1 MTGLFGYF
9 LIEPRV
15 GIFPLRYLK
24 SVFRDRGRLIKC
36 KKLINLNEDFNG
48 RKYMELLPVSYK

>member
-24 SVFRDRGRLIKC
+24 SVFRVRFIKC
-36 KKLINLNEDFNG
+36 INVNEDFLRVGNTLSN
-48 RKYMELLPVSYK
+48 YL